1 MQVPAHVSQVTS
13 VIHTQDVDRNAY
25 RTLNVL
31 EINLVLII
39 NAKIRALELVES
51 TRNASLTIICPA
63 VIVCLDLLEILQ
75 CLAIQYLSYVSIVS
89 DK

>member
-31 EINLVLII
+31 EINLVSII
-39 NAKIRALELVES
+39 NAKIRALERVAS
-51 TRNASLTIICPA
+51 MRNAS
-63 VIVCLDLLEILQ
+63 
-75 CLAIQYLSYVSIVS
+75 
-89 DK
+89 